1 MKFHALAS
9 ARPPIVAPIVG
20 QDRAVSAAIALSALA
35 LGAGI
40 PLYLAITGDGA
51 AAVFALPL
59 TVALAALFFARKKTF
74 FFLVLAA
81 RSACDLVFES
91 VRLSVAGGGPG
102 LGGFVNASIIGLALL
117 VVSKDEVMRRKPV
130 LTAWAWFFGT
140 TAYGFL
146 LAPSKGE
153 SLRFILAWVSNFA
166 VFYCAAVFVTS
177 MKDFRTVL
185 RVIVAS
191 SILPVACGIVQVA
204 GAGLAALSSSRI
216 QGTFTHPNI
225 FAFYLAFV
233 ICIVFYQIKSPLQGG
248 GLVRKAVLALWM
260 AVLAGMLVCTQTR
273 SAWLVCMAMFFSF
286 GLLYERRYLLY
297 LLAGCC
303 LALLVEPIRERI
315 IDLSAPEVVTSQ
327 TKLDSF
333 RWRVE
338 LWTAAFEWMEVKRAL
353 FGYGIGAFSENAPVF
368 FARGDGIHW
377 DAHNVYVQ
385 WLFDVGVIGL
395 AAYGWIHC
403 RLLYLLRP
411 LAQVDRLL
419 RFIVMVTV
427 VSYLTVSF
435 SDNMMFYLA
444 FNWYY
449 WLFLGAVSSLPGLPG
464 LAIVAARP
472 GGPDPKSGRTFVLCK

>member
-1 MKFHALAS
+1 MDESMKVHVPAPGRLPLL
-9 ARPPIVAPIVG
+9 PPG
-20 QDRAVSAAIALSALA
+20 RAMAAAIALAALA
-35 LGAGI
+35 MGAGI
-40 PLYLAITGDGA
+40 PAYLAAVGDGA
-51 AAVFALPL
+51 AALFALPL
-59 TVALAALFFARKKTF
+59 TVALAALFFSSKKTF
-74 FFLVLAA
+74 FFLVLGA

-102 LGGFVNASIIGLALL
+102 IGGFVNASIIGIALL
-117 VVSKDEVMRRKPV
+117 VVSKEDAVRKQP
-130 LTAWAWFFGT
+130 LLMAWAWFFAT

-146 LAPSKGE
+146 LAPSKGD

-166 VFYCAAVFVTS
+166 VFYCAATFVTS

-191 SILPVACGIVQVA
+191 SLIPVAYGMVQVA
-204 GAGLAALSSSRI
+204 GAGLGALSGSRV

-233 ICIVFYQIKSPLQGG
+233 ICIVFYQLKSPLQGG
-248 GLVRKAVLALWM
+248 GLFRKAALVLWM
-260 AVLAGMLVCTQTR
+260 AVLAAMLVCTQTR
-273 SAWLVCMAMFFSF
+273 SAWLVCLALFLCF

-297 LLAGCC
+297 LLAACC
-303 LALLVEPIRERI
+303 LALMVEPIRDRL

-338 LWTAAFEWMEVKRAL
+338 LWTAALDWMEWKRAL
-353 FGYGIGAFSENAPVF
+353 FGYGIGAFSDNAPVF

-385 WLFDVGVIGL
+385 WLFDAGLLGL
-395 AAYGWIHC
+395 AAYAWIHC
-403 RLLYLLRP
+403 RLLYLLRR

-419 RFIVMVTV
+419 RFIVVVTV

-449 WLFLGAVSSLPGLPG
+449 WLFLGAASSLLSVPAEAPPQQQP
-464 LAIVAARP
+464 ASARA
-472 GGPDPKSGRTFVLCK
+472 FVVRS

>member
-1 MKFHALAS
+1 MTFRALA
-9 ARPPIVAPIVG
+9 G
-20 QDRAVSAAIALSALA
+20 QPAGAIHGRAVTAAIALSALA
-35 LGAGI
+35 MGAGI
-40 PLYLAITGDGA
+40 PAYLAVVGDGA
-51 AAVFALPL
+51 AAVCALPV

-91 VRLSVAGGGPG
+91 VRASVAGGGPG
-102 LGGFVNASIIGLALL
+102 IGGIVNASIIGIALL
-117 VVSKDEVMRRKPV
+117 MISKDEVVRRKPF
-130 LTAWAWFFGT
+130 LTAWAWFFCT

-153 SLRFILAWVSNFA
+153 SLRLILAWVSNFA
-166 VFYCAAVFVTS
+166 VFYCAATFVTS
-177 MKDFRTVL
+177 MMDFRTVL

-191 SILPVACGIVQVA
+191 SLIPVAYGMVQVA
-204 GAGLAALSSSRI
+204 QAGLGALSSSRI

-233 ICIVFYQIKSPLQGG
+233 ICIVFYQLKSPLQDGG
-248 GLVRKAVLALWM
+248 MVRKTALAAWM
-260 AVLAGMLVCTQTR
+260 AVLSGMLVCTQTR
-273 SAWLVCMAMFFSF
+273 SAWLVCMAMFLCF
-286 GLLYERRYLLY
+286 GVLFERRYLLY
-297 LLAGCC
+297 LLVSCC
-303 LALLVEPIRERI
+303 LVLLVEPIRDRI

-338 LWTAAFEWMEVKRAL
+338 LWTAALEWMDPKRAL

-385 WLFDVGVIGL
+385 WLFDVGLLGL
-395 AAYGWIHC
+395 AAYVWIHA
-403 RLLYLLRP
+403 RLLYLLRN
-411 LAQVDRLL
+411 LAQVDRML

-435 SDNMMFYLA
+435 SDNMIFYLA

-449 WLFLGAVSSLPGLPG
+449 WLFLGAVSSLPGVPSDAPRPAQPG
-464 LAIVAARP
+464 RESASA
-472 GGPDPKSGRTFVLCK
+472 FVVCR

>member
-1 MKFHALAS
+1 MTFHALAPVQPS
-9 ARPPIVAPIVG
+9 VVHG
-20 QDRAVSAAIALSALA
+20 RAMTVAIALCAIA
-35 LGAGI
+35 MGAGI
-40 PLYLAITGDGA
+40 PAYLAVVGDGA
-51 AAVFALPL
+51 AAVLALPL

-91 VRLSVAGGGPG
+91 IRLSVAGGGPG
-102 LGGFVNASIIGLALL
+102 IGGFVNASIIGLALL
-117 VVSKDEVMRRKPV
+117 VISKDDVLRRKPF
-130 LTAWAWFFGT
+130 LAAWAWFFCT

-166 VFYCAAVFVTS
+166 VFYCAASFVTS

-191 SILPVACGIVQVA
+191 SIIPVAYGMVQVA
-204 GAGLAALSSSRI
+204 AAGLGALSSSRV

-233 ICIVFYQIKSPLQGG
+233 ICIVFYQLKSPLRGG
-248 GLVRKAVLALWM
+248 GMFGKAALVAWM
-260 AVLAGMLVCTQTR
+260 AVLSGMLVCTQTR
-273 SAWLVCMAMFFSF
+273 SAWLVCMAMFLAF
-286 GLLYERRYLLY
+286 GVFFERRYLLY

-303 LALLVEPIRERI
+303 LALLVEPIRDRI

-338 LWTAAFEWMEVKRAL
+338 LWTAALEWMEIKRAL

-385 WLFDVGVIGL
+385 WLFDVGLLGL
-395 AAYGWIHC
+395 AAYVWIHG
-403 RLLYLLRP
+403 RLLYLLRR
-411 LAQVDRLL
+411 LSQVDRML

-427 VSYLTVSF
+427 ISYLTVSF

-449 WLFLGAVSSLPGLPG
+449 WLFLGAASSL
-464 LAIVAARP
+464 LAGPAEAARQAQP
-472 GGPDPKSGRTFVLCK
+472 GPASGRAFVVCR